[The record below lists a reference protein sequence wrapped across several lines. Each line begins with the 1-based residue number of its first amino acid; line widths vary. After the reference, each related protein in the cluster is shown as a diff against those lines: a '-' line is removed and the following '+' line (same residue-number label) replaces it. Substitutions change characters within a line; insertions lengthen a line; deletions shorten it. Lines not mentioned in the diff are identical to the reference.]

1 MFARP
6 RLKKSALGL
15 PPKKKRKTPSA
26 VEEVNFDNDAR
37 QEYLTGFHKRKQHR
51 IKLTQAEAAKRAR
64 LERLEMRKHVS
75 LELVVPALEWHG

>member
-6 RLKKSALGL
+6 RLKKSALGP
-15 PPKKKRKTPSA
+15 PPKKKRRTNSA

-51 IKLTQAEAAKRAR
+51 IKLAQAEAAKRAR

-75 LELVVPALEWHG
+75 SQTGCSRFRMV